1 MYDSIRAKSG
11 TFANSFTLPFGCIF
25 SASSLNNPQFYRQWA
40 LLLECCSPQF
50 YRQWALIRI
59 LFTLEGWNWDLFLSS
74 IFSTISKITPSP
86 PPQMSLL
93 KEEYCVV
100 LCEMELNHK
109 QVRAFSQKIDEDY
122 TLHM

>member
-1 MYDSIRAKSG
+1 MYDSIRAKLG
-11 TFANSFTLPFGCIF
+11 IFANSFTTLPFGCIF
-25 SASSLNNPQFYRQWA
+25 STSSLNNPQFYRQWA
-40 LLLECCSPQF
+40 L
-50 YRQWALIRI
+50 IRM

-74 IFSTISKITPSP
+74 VFSTISKIIP

-109 QVRAFSQKIDEDY
+109 QVRAFSQRIDEDY

>member
-1 MYDSIRAKSG
+1 MFRMLFRTK
-11 TFANSFTLPFGCIF
+11 L
-25 SASSLNNPQFYRQWA
+25 FY
-40 LLLECCSPQF
+40 PH
-50 YRQWALIRI
+50 
-59 LFTLEGWNWDLFLSS
+59 
-74 IFSTISKITPSP
+74 P

-109 QVRAFSQKIDEDY
+109 QVRAFSQRIDEDY

>member
-1 MYDSIRAKSG
+1 MYDSIRAKLE
-11 TFANSFTLPFGCIF
+11 TFSNYFTLSFGCIF

-40 LLLECCSPQF
+40 L
-50 YRQWALIRI
+50 IRM

-74 IFSTISKITPSP
+74 IFSTISKIILPP

-109 QVRAFSQKIDEDY
+109 QVRAFSQRIDEDY